1 MITLALACLALQSDA
16 RPLSTAI
23 RDVTVFADRALVHR
37 AADVPAGGGKF
48 VVAGLPIAADPA
60 QVRVRCTG
68 GDVTNVDVTEVRAP
82 ALPDARRE
90 ELRRDLVDLGR
101 EAAAM
106 DDERKLLE
114 SGAASVAELL
124 KPEAGAAKPEQAVKL
139 DVGAWAKEQDQ
150 LLSRLRAQKQA
161 LRELAERR
169 AEVERRRQELQSA
182 GSTT

>member
-1 MITLALACLALQSDA
+1 MTMITLALACLALQSDA

-90 ELRRDLVDLGR
+90 ELRRQLVELGR
-101 EAAAM
+101 EEAAM
-106 DDERKLLE
+106 EDERKVIESAIESATLLITL
-114 SGAASVAELL
+114 AS
-124 KPEAGAAKPEQAVKL
+124 KNAKPDLATGKL
-139 DVGAWAKEQDQ
+139 DV
-150 LLSRLRAQKQA
+150 
-161 LRELAERR
+161 
-169 AEVERRRQELQSA
+169 
-182 GSTT
+182 